1 MGGREKE
8 KELDYYNNVM
18 KCSCFLPN
26 TKKKKGNWELQE
38 KNPKSCTRK
47 SFPYIKQSELCH
59 ESDEL
64 ILL

>member
-26 TKKKKGNWELQE
+26 TKKKKKATGNFRKKTLSLVQE
-38 KNPKSCTRK
+38 SHFHT
-47 SFPYIKQSELCH
+47 
-59 ESDEL
+59 
-64 ILL
+64 